1 MSKRSAKD
9 ELLARIGSDIAEIHR
24 VGEYLGADVSQPIA
38 ARMQADLSRLEVM
51 RNYVTAAVP
60 AVTADAPKAKRTR
73 GKGKKA
79 ATGTAST
86 DRPEIGDVL

>member
-60 AVTADAPKAKRTR
+60 GTTADAKPTGRKTR
-73 GKGKKA
+73 GAGKKKGLPA
-79 ATGTAST
+79 GSETEVQS
-86 DRPEIGDVL
+86 